1 MGNIRLTTP
10 APFIRVMYGA
20 TTPTLHA
27 PTKPNRSF
35 FALVAAVLVAVLIVA
50 TIWSASMQRTELELG
65 VVSRNSVSAPMYG
78 VRGTMMRDMA
88 VFGRGDKRTK
98 KGKRFSKSYGN
109 CRQRKGKPNVVFYP
123 QPPKQDE

>member
-1 MGNIRLTTP
+1 M
-10 APFIRVMYGA
+10 MYGA
-20 TTPTLHA
+20 ATPTLHA

-35 FALVAAVLVAVLIVA
+35 FALAAAVLAVILIVA
-50 TIWSASMQRTELELG
+50 AIWSTGTQRSELELG
-65 VVSRNSVSAPMYG
+65 VASRNSVSVPMYG
-78 VRGTMMRDMA
+78 VRGAMVRDVA

-98 KGKRFSKSYGN
+98 KGKRFAKSYGN